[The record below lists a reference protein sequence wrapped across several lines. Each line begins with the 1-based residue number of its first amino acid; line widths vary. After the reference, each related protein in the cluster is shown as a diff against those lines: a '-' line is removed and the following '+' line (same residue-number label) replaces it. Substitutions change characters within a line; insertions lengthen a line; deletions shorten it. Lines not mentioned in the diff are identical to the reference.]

1 MVSVCLTE
9 LWGKEFCHNDNP
21 GCNMVND
28 AGTGSDMQEYSEDM
42 RYSWYVCSCCI
53 NSSVSSAQTLHVRSI
68 SSDQTVYS
76 MS

>member
-1 MVSVCLTE
+1 
-9 LWGKEFCHNDNP
+9 
-21 GCNMVND
+21 MVND

-42 RYSWYVCSCCI
+42 RYSWYVFSCCI